1 MEKIHLEAGFPI
13 FVELSGRLSFDTHV
27 IGFETGSYIIVKQVN
42 SRSDSEISA
51 HSTCNAKLIHDGI
64 IYTFSTEVLAALTS
78 PASLIFLKYPARID
92 VVQLRRDRR
101 YSVNL
106 PAVFQNNTQ
115 KFMIKVSAVTDISM
129 QGCGVSIS
137 EGSKH
142 PPIRIGDS
150 CKVSFIVMY
159 KYFEAFCIV
168 KNIYEGADAT
178 HIGMEF
184 TEIKELC
191 RELLDGMINILEA
204 QGGAP
209 SGLNAK

>member
-1 MEKIHLEAGFPI
+1 MEKIHLEAGLPI
-13 FVELSGRLSFDTHV
+13 LVELSGRLPFDTHV

-42 SRSDSEISA
+42 SRSDSDISVNSLCSA
-51 HSTCNAKLIHDGI
+51 RLIHDGV
-64 IYTFSTEVLAALTS
+64 IYSFSTEVQAALTS
-78 PASLIFLKYPARID
+78 PAPLVFLKYPSRID

-115 KFMIKVSAVTDISM
+115 KYLIKVSSVTDISM
-129 QGCGVSIS
+129 KGCRISIMES
-137 EGSKH
+137 AKH

-150 CKVSFIVMY
+150 CKVSFIVMH

-168 KNIYEGADAT
+168 KNIYEGSDAA
-178 HIGMEF
+178 HVGLEF

-191 RELLDGMINILEA
+191 RELLEGMINILET
-204 QGGAP
+204 QGGASSEP
-209 SGLNAK
+209 DAT